1 MPRSKQLPLKKQ
13 KAFQRLKEL
22 LQQPGR
28 QDLLWYHRVGEQV
41 NRLYPA
47 DDRGYGE
54 SHIPTLA
61 EALGKSASYADT
73 FWKSRLF
80 WNKYDRAD
88 VPVLSKPKTAGG
100 FALSWSHLILL
111 ISLDDDDRLAFQ
123 KKCLGEEW
131 SSKELRQ
138 RIKESREPQGQGGR
152 RFRKPKDV
160 ETALRQLIHES
171 RTWDRRFHE
180 VWFQMDAPA
189 IRMESRKGK
198 SQEVGEL
205 AAEAVDVLETIQFDI
220 KEALPRLKVLK
231 SKPKQTGRRARKRR

>member
-1 MPRSKQLPLKKQ
+1 MPGPKKLPLKKQ

-22 LQQPGR
+22 VQQPSR
-28 QDLLWYHRVGEQV
+28 HDLLWYHRVGEQV

-54 SHIPTLA
+54 SHMPTLA

-73 FWKSRLF
+73 LWKSRLF
-80 WNKYDRAD
+80 WNEYDRAD
-88 VPVLSKPKTAGG
+88 VRALSKSETAGG
-100 FALSWSHLILL
+100 FALSWSHLVLL

-123 KKCLGEEW
+123 KKCLSEEW

-138 RIKESREPQGQGGR
+138 RAKESREPQGQGGR
-152 RFRKPKDV
+152 RFQKPKDV

-171 RTWDRRFHE
+171 RTWDRRYHE
-180 VWFQMDAPA
+180 VWFHMDTPA

-198 SQEVGEL
+198 SREVAEL
-205 AAEAVDVLETIQFDI
+205 AAEAFDVLETLQFDI
-220 KEALPRLKVLK
+220 KEALPRLKALTA
-231 SKPKQTGRRARKRR
+231 KQKKVQRRRK